1 MHSEENSILFSLFLI
16 MSSGASACF
25 HNGAVLLEDIINL
38 HFGPSGVCA
47 LPLGVPVPVSCFKSE
62 VPTECMNDRN
72 AQVRP
77 MSKESEKKELTGV
90 CMIDQSTA
98 YYILSHEIFAE

>member
-1 MHSEENSILFSLFLI
+1 
-16 MSSGASACF
+16 
-25 HNGAVLLEDIINL
+25 
-38 HFGPSGVCA
+38 
-47 LPLGVPVPVSCFKSE
+47 
-62 VPTECMNDRN
+62 MNDRN

-98 YYILSHEIFAE
+98 YYILSHEIFAEKLTLYNFDEAPCKLMCVLPWSKDSVCAGKI